1 MRITI
6 IYTAS
11 LKQPAIKLKKPR
23 TLGALEPTIN
33 YKMWIW
39 DSADTTYQRNQEK
52 SQNSWNLWT
61 FEAKRKSF
69 GTSDKKK
76 TWPNETLTFHHKLK

>member
-33 YKMWIW
+33 YKM
-39 DSADTTYQRNQEK
+39 
-52 SQNSWNLWT
+52 
-61 FEAKRKSF
+61 
-69 GTSDKKK
+69 
-76 TWPNETLTFHHKLK
+76 